1 MTLRPTP
8 SQTVGPFYSIGL
20 CRRAENELVPA
31 TDPAAI
37 RVTGRLL
44 DGDAQPIGDGMI
56 EAWDATGARWG
67 RCGTDPE
74 GAVLVRDREAGCSGA
89 GRAASRFY
97 VFARGLLKHQLTR
110 MYFPDEQAA
119 NAADPV
125 LSSLPEADRASLVAE
140 QEDGAVRFDIQMQG
154 ERQTVFFSLVSPFSA
169 IFVPDELAD
178 AVSDPA
184 WLDAMLAAERALARA
199 EFRAGVITEAA
210 AEAVAQACDA
220 SLYDC
225 AALAVEGRA
234 SGNPAEPLV
243 RALRARVG
251 EQHADAVHRGA
262 TSQDIVDSAAML
274 VAQRASRLSTSTSP
288 APRTNARASPLNI
301 GTR

>member
-31 TDPAAI
+31 KDPAAI

-56 EAWDATGARWG
+56 EAWDSTGARWG
-67 RCGTDPE
+67 RCGTD
-74 GAVLVRDREAGCSGA
+74 AG
-89 GRAASRFY
+89 GRFSFVTAKPAAPGPDAPHLDLY

-154 ERQTVFFSLVSPFSA
+154 ERQTVFFSL
-169 IFVPDELAD
+169 
-178 AVSDPA
+178 
-184 WLDAMLAAERALARA
+184 
-199 EFRAGVITEAA
+199 
-210 AEAVAQACDA
+210 
-220 SLYDC
+220 
-225 AALAVEGRA
+225 
-234 SGNPAEPLV
+234 
-243 RALRARVG
+243 
-251 EQHADAVHRGA
+251 
-262 TSQDIVDSAAML
+262 
-274 VAQRASRLSTSTSP
+274 
-288 APRTNARASPLNI
+288 
-301 GTR
+301 